1 MLRLSVSRSFDVGA
15 LREIAAWWFVSRV
28 VVFVTALLV
37 GATGWPH
44 EVPEHGLALLTG
56 WDGAWYRE
64 IASDGYHA
72 GTRDVSFFPLL
83 PLILAGL
90 GAIDVPMKVAGLV
103 VANVACA
110 AAVAGVYALCRQW
123 LSEPDA
129 RRAAVY
135 AAVFPMSFVF
145 SMAYPESIAV
155 AASVAAALAAY
166 AGRWGATAAFGAVA
180 AVARPQAA
188 LVALP
193 LLALARRDR
202 PGSVTASA
210 APLAAVGGFWIYL
223 WQSLGDPNAWSQA
236 EKAWGRSVHL
246 GAPLDAARQVV
257 HAPYS
262 TLADPPFAVVWLLRD
277 VAFTGIYLV
286 LLVVALRH
294 GVPRIWVAYGALL
307 VAVPLA
313 GGTFTSMARYG
324 LLAFPA
330 FAGLATLGRRPVGD
344 VALRLLSLALLAGC
358 VVSLAYRYP

>member
-1 MLRLSVSRSFDVGA
+1 MLRPSVSRSFDVRA
-15 LREIAAWWFVSRV
+15 LREIASWWLVSRV
-28 VVFVTALLV
+28 AVFGTALLV
-37 GATGWPH
+37 GAIGWPRD
-44 EVPEHGLALLTG
+44 VPEHGLALLTG
-56 WDGAWYRE
+56 WDGAWYRG
-64 IASDGYHA
+64 IAAHGYDA

-83 PLILAGL
+83 PLILAALAVIG
-90 GAIDVPMKVAGLV
+90 VPMKVTGLV

-110 AAVAGVYALCRQW
+110 AAIAGIYALCRAW
-123 LSEPDA
+123 LPEPDA

-166 AGRWGATAAFGAVA
+166 SGRWEGTAAFGTVA
-180 AVARPQAA
+180 ALARPQAA
-188 LVALP
+188 LIALP
-193 LLALARRDR
+193 LLAIAWRER
-202 PGSVTASA
+202 PASIAASA

-236 EKAWGRSVHL
+236 ERAWGRSVHL

-262 TLADPPFAVVWLLRD
+262 MLADPPFAVVWLLRD
-277 VAFTGIYLV
+277 VALTGIYLA

-294 GVPRIWVAYGALL
+294 GIPRIWVAYGALL

-330 FAGLATLGRRPVGD
+330 FAGLATLGRRRAGD
-344 VALRLLSLALLAGC
+344 VVLRLVGLALLAGC